1 MANVLSRAVLM
12 PDEKL
17 NCFVRSKLKIRT
29 ADVTI
34 FLTKKNNKMFSTL
47 KIANISRS
55 KTERIERAKQL

>member
-1 MANVLSRAVLM
+1 VLSRAVLM

-29 ADVTI
+29 VDVTI
-34 FLTKKNNKMFSTL
+34 FLTKNNKMFSTL